1 MALHR
6 DIYWV
11 GRQWAV
17 TGFGVQAVDQRL
29 KGTFDIEVAHLWDD
43 DLPKRMRALAWL
55 KADDFDKALDIARA
69 RHPEPPRK
77 SLPLVESILEM
88 IPAAGRSEVS
98 KPPIS
103 PIEASPPAV
112 DPPKVA
118 AASIKTSAPPAA
130 PASPA
135 SPTKAAPLPAAP
147 AKPAVAPMA
156 PNVPASKPLPRMVMG
171 SKPAPPPVPPSQP
184 PAAPADSV
192 SASKPASPVA
202 RPVEAGEN
210 VSKSLK
216 RLVAVIEPALAP
228 AAPPKPAAAPVETA
242 ASVSKPVIEQSP
254 AKFQPLALKIE
265 HASAKFLPR
274 WRVRHG

>member
-171 SKPAPPPVPPSQP
+171 SKPAPPPAPPSQP
-184 PAAPADSV
+184 
-192 SASKPASPVA
+192 PVA

-216 RLVAVIEPALAP
+216 RLVGVIEPALAP
-228 AAPPKPAAAPVETA
+228 ATPPKPAAAPVETA

>member
-88 IPAAGRSEVS
+88 IPPTGRGEVP
-98 KPPIS
+98 KPPAS
-103 PIEASPPAV
+103 PIEASRLAV
-112 DPPKVA
+112 NAPKVA
-118 AASIKTSAPPAA
+118 AAPIKTNPPPAA
-130 PASPA
+130 PATQA
-135 SPTKAAPLPAAP
+135 SL
-147 AKPAVAPMA
+147 AKPAP
-156 PNVPASKPLPRMVMG
+156 
-171 SKPAPPPVPPSQP
+171 
-184 PAAPADSV
+184 
-192 SASKPASPVA
+192 
-202 RPVEAGEN
+202 
-210 VSKSLK
+210 
-216 RLVAVIEPALAP
+216 
-228 AAPPKPAAAPVETA
+228 
-242 ASVSKPVIEQSP
+242 
-254 AKFQPLALKIE
+254 
-265 HASAKFLPR
+265 
-274 WRVRHG
+274 